1 VDRRGFIQSFIG
13 AAALA
18 MVPEGRKPPIMLHD
32 AAHHELSGG
41 LGISPYLHD
50 GKGHDIGFGL
60 AQAKQEGASIPY
72 DPGVR
77 LFSAEHPKALKEG
90 LSKMF
95 GEVYE
100 DLDPDNLEKLWIEVD
115 DEDKEV

>member
-1 VDRRGFIQSFIG
+1 MNRRGFIQSFIG
-13 AAALA
+13 AAAMA
-18 MVPEGRKPPIMLHD
+18 AVPKALDTGV
-32 AAHHELSGG
+32 
-41 LGISPYLHD
+41 SPYLHD

-60 AQAKQEGASIPY
+60 AQIKPEGASVPY

-90 LSKMF
+90 LNKMF

-115 DEDKEV
+115 DENEEV

>member
-13 AAALA
+13 AAAMA
-18 MVPEGRKPPIMLHD
+18 MVPGERRPGLREARIRGSDL
-32 AAHHELSGG
+32 AH
-41 LGISPYLHD
+41 GIGPYLHD

-60 AQAKQEGASIPY
+60 AQAKAEGTSIPY

-90 LSKMF
+90 LNKMF

-100 DLDPDNLEKLWIEVD
+100 DLDPDNFEELWIDID
-115 DEDKEV
+115 DEDEEV

>member
-1 VDRRGFIQSFIG
+1 MNRRGFIQSFIG

-18 MVPEGRKPPIMLHD
+18 AMPASKPPTMLHD
-32 AAHHELSGG
+32 AAHHDLTG
-41 LGISPYLHD
+41 
-50 GKGHDIGFGL
+50 GFGL
-60 AQAKQEGASIPY
+60 AQAKPEGASIPY

-90 LSKMF
+90 LNKMF

-115 DEDKEV
+115 DEDEEV